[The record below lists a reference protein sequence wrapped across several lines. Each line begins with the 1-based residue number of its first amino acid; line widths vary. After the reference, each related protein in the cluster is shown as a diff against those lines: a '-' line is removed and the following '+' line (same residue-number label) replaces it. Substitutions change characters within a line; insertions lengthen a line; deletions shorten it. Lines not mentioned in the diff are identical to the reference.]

1 MKKINSS
8 FLAIALF
15 LTGCSGTNLN
25 ENNIKDTEVEEM
37 QFMGIDDP
45 ALTSYIEDELYENI
59 VEELDSDKYFIENVQ
74 ATYVSKEYLEE
85 SQYNSQSNIYFGY
98 SLEQL
103 NQAFGDTKYV
113 FDIDENGNTTV
124 KELVEITDNFN
135 QVIQNVMIGSGVIL
149 ICVTV
154 SLVVAPSAP
163 AVSLI
168 FATSAKTAT
177 TFAVSGAA
185 LDGVVSAAIT
195 GYETGDIDKAIQSGL
210 VSASEGFKWGAIFG
224 AVSGGASNTISLK
237 GATRNGLTM
246 NQAAMIQK
254 ESKLPL
260 ELIKSFHSVE
270 EYNVYKNSLLQLMK
284 VNGKNALVQS
294 IDWDFVGDLED
305 GRTNAQRVLDGLAPL
320 DKSGKSYEIHHV
332 GQKLDSPFAILTNN
346 QHKSNYKIIH
356 QNTGQSA
363 SDIDRNIFLKEK
375 REFWMKFL
383 EQTKG
388 GID

>member
-1 MKKINSS
+1 MKKIISS
-8 FLAIALF
+8 FLAITLL
-15 LTGCSGTNLN
+15 LTGCTNNDSN
-25 ENNIKDTEVEEM
+25 ENKIKETEIEEL
-37 QFMGIDDP
+37 QFSGVDDP
-45 ALTSYIEDELYENI
+45 SLTSYIEDELYENI

-85 SQYNSQSNIYFGY
+85 SKYNSQSNIYFGY

-103 NQAFGDTKYV
+103 DQAFGDTKYV
-113 FDIDENGNTTV
+113 FDIDEKGNTTV
-124 KELVEITDNFN
+124 KELVEITDSFDK
-135 QVIQNVMIGSGVIL
+135 VIQNVMIGSGVIL

-154 SLVVAPSAP
+154 SLVAAPSVP

-177 TFAVSGAA
+177 TFAISSAT
-185 LDGVVSAAIT
+185 LDGVVSATIT

-224 AVSGGASNTISLK
+224 AVSGGASSTISLK

-246 NQAAMIQK
+246 NQAAKIQK
-254 ESKLPL
+254 DSKLPL
-260 ELIKSFHSVE
+260 ELIKSFHSIE
-270 EYNVYKNSLLQLMK
+270 EYNVYKDSSLQLMK

-320 DKSGKSYEIHHV
+320 DKTGKSYELHHI
-332 GQKLDSPFAILTNN
+332 GQKENSPLAILTSNE
-346 QHKSNYKIIH
+346 HKKNYKVLH
-356 QNTGQSA
+356 KNTGQEESE
-363 SDIDRNIFLKEK
+363 IIRNKFQKEK
-375 REFWMKFL
+375 RDFWRNLLK
-383 EQTKG
+383 QAKG

>member
-1 MKKINSS
+1 MKKIISS
-8 FLAIALF
+8 FLAIVLF
-15 LTGCSGTNLN
+15 LTGCTNTDSN
-25 ENNIKDTEVEEM
+25 KNKETEVEEM
-37 QFMGIDDP
+37 NFTGIDDP

-85 SQYNSQSNIYFGY
+85 SRYNSQSNIYFGY

-103 NQAFGDTKYV
+103 DQAFGDTKYV

-124 KELVEITDNFN
+124 KELVEITDNFD

-154 SLVVAPSAP
+154 SLVATPSAP

-185 LDGVVSAAIT
+185 LDGIVSAAIT
-195 GYETGDIDKAIQSGL
+195 GYETGDIDKALQSGL

-224 AVSGGASNTISLK
+224 AVSGGASSTISLK

-254 ESKLPL
+254 DSKLPL
-260 ELIKSFHSVE
+260 DLIKSFHSVE
-270 EYNVYKNSLLQLMK
+270 EYNVYKNSSLQLMK
-284 VNGKNALVQS
+284 VDGKNALVQQ

-305 GRTNAQRVLDGLAPL
+305 GRTNAQRVLDGLSPL
-320 DKSGKSYEIHHV
+320 DKSGKPYEVHHV
-332 GQKLDSPFAILTNN
+332 GQKQNSPLAILTSDE
-346 QHKSNYKIIH
+346 HKSNYKAIH
-356 QNTGQSA
+356 KNTGQTS
-363 SDIDRNIFLKEK
+363 SDIDRNVFSKER
-375 REFWMKFL
+375 REFWKEFYN
-383 EQTKG
+383 QTKG
-388 GID
+388 GIE

>member
-1 MKKINSS
+1 MKKIISS
-8 FLAIALF
+8 FLAISLF
-15 LTGCSGTNLN
+15 LTGCAGADS
-25 ENNIKDTEVEEM
+25 NNKNTKITEIEEM
-37 QFMGIDDP
+37 QFAGVEDP
-45 ALTSYIEDELYENI
+45 ALASYIEDELYKNI
-59 VEELDSDKYFIENVQ
+59 IEELDSDKYFIENVQ

-103 NQAFGDTKYV
+103 DQAFGDTKYV

-124 KELVEITDNFN
+124 KELVEITDNFD

-154 SLVVAPSAP
+154 SLVTAPYAP

-177 TFAVSGAA
+177 TCAVSGAA

-195 GYETGDIDKAIQSGL
+195 GYETGDIDKALQSGL
-210 VSASEGFKWGAIFG
+210 VSASEGFKWGAIVG
-224 AVSGGASNTISLK
+224 AVSGGASSTISLK
-237 GATRNGLTM
+237 GATTNGLTM
-246 NQAAMIQK
+246 NQAVMIQK
-254 ESKLPL
+254 DSKLPL

-270 EYNVYKNSLLQLMK
+270 EYNVYKNSSLQLMK
-284 VNGKNALVQS
+284 INGKNSLVQK
-294 IDWDFVGDLED
+294 IDWDYVGDLED

-332 GQKLDSPFAILTNN
+332 GQKQDSPFAILTSE

-356 QNTGQSA
+356 KNIGQTS
-363 SDIDRNIFLKEK
+363 SEIDRKVFSKEK
-375 REFWMKFL
+375 RDFWIEFYK
-383 EQTKG
+383 QTKG
-388 GID
+388 GIE

>member
-1 MKKINSS
+1 MKKIISS
-8 FLAIALF
+8 FLAIVLF
-15 LTGCSGTNLN
+15 LTGCTNTDSN
-25 ENNIKDTEVEEM
+25 KNKETEVEEM
-37 QFMGIDDP
+37 NFTGIDDP

-85 SQYNSQSNIYFGY
+85 SRYNSQSNIYFGY

-103 NQAFGDTKYV
+103 DQAFGDTKYV

-124 KELVEITDNFN
+124 KELVEITDNFD
-135 QVIQNVMIGSGVIL
+135 QVIRNVMIGSGVIL

-154 SLVVAPSAP
+154 SLVAAPSAP

-185 LDGVVSAAIT
+185 LDGIVSAAIT
-195 GYETGDIDKAIQSGL
+195 GYETGDIDKALQSGL

-224 AVSGGASNTISLK
+224 DVSGGASSTISLK

-254 ESKLPL
+254 DSKLPL
-260 ELIKSFHSVE
+260 DLIKSFHSVE
-270 EYNVYKNSLLQLMK
+270 EYNVYKNSSLQLMK
-284 VNGKNALVQS
+284 VDGKNALVQQ
-294 IDWDFVGDLED
+294 IDWDFVGNLED
-305 GRTNAQRVLDGLAPL
+305 GRTNAQRVLDGLSPL
-320 DKSGKSYEIHHV
+320 DKSGKPYEVHHV
-332 GQKLDSPFAILTNN
+332 GQKQNSPLAILTSDE
-346 QHKSNYKIIH
+346 HKSNYKAIH
-356 QNTGQSA
+356 KNTGQTS
-363 SDIDRNIFLKEK
+363 SDIDRNVFSKER
-375 REFWMKFL
+375 REFWKEFYN
-383 EQTKG
+383 QTKG
-388 GID
+388 GIE

>member
-1 MKKINSS
+1 MKKLISS
-8 FLAIALF
+8 FLVIALF
-15 LTGCSGTNLN
+15 LTGCTGIDLN
-25 ENNIKDTEVEEM
+25 DNDTKETEVEEL
-37 QFMGIDDP
+37 QFSSVDDP

-85 SQYNSQSNIYFGY
+85 SQYNSQLNIYFGY

-103 NQAFGDTKYV
+103 DQAFGDTKYV

-124 KELVEITDNFN
+124 KELVEITDNFG
-135 QVIQNVMIGSGVIL
+135 QMIQNVMIGSGVIL

-154 SLVVAPSAP
+154 SLVAAPSAP

-195 GYETGDIDKAIQSGL
+195 GYETGDMDKALQSGL

-224 AVSGGASNTISLK
+224 AVSGGTSSTVSLK

-254 ESKLPL
+254 DSKLPL

-270 EYNVYKNSLLQLMK
+270 EYSIYKNSSLQLMK
-284 VNGKNALVQS
+284 VNGKNSLVQS

-320 DKSGKSYEIHHV
+320 DKTGKPYELHHI
-332 GQKLDSPFAILTNN
+332 GQKEDSPLAILTSNE
-346 QHKSNYKIIH
+346 HKKNYKVLH
-356 QNTGQSA
+356 KNTGQEESE
-363 SDIDRNIFLKEK
+363 IIRNKFKKEK
-375 REFWMKFL
+375 RDFWRNLL

-388 GID
+388 GIE